1 MRPRASGNAHEQESR
16 ARHSRARPPLHTPVP
31 ASTRST
37 MVLYDLMV
45 IVKSATPRAQLAD
58 ILRRA
63 GTRVLD
69 AGGVITDVTS
79 FGTRPLAYEFKSP
92 GEKHFDV
99 RVPHRST
106 TRGRPSRRS
115 PRRRARVSGD
125 NHPQAAISS
134 SAKPNKLTRVLTPC
148 PVRPVFTGAL
158 CADVIQHHAHAD

>member
-1 MRPRASGNAHEQESR
+1 
-16 ARHSRARPPLHTPVP
+16 
-31 ASTRST
+31 

-148 PVRPVFTGAL
+148 PVRPVFTGPR
-158 CADVIQHHAHAD
+158 

>member
-1 MRPRASGNAHEQESR
+1 
-16 ARHSRARPPLHTPVP
+16 
-31 ASTRST
+31 

-115 PRRRARVSGD
+115 PRRRARVSGG
-125 NHPQAAISS
+125 NHPQAAIF
-134 SAKPNKLTRVLTPC
+134 L
-148 PVRPVFTGAL
+148 VR
-158 CADVIQHHAHAD
+158 